1 MGPSD
6 PQGPSAGGGAPA
18 PSAGGPAN
26 AAPGAVAAP
35 SAPEVLAAPAPV
47 APQVPSNAPNVASP
61 SENPQAFPTAF
72 TQGLPPILNAA
83 AVAGGVGGMAVV
95 AAGAGA
101 MTFRG
106 ASLQKAR
113 LAAARAEFLAPG
125 SQGGA

>member
-1 MGPSD
+1 MSKNSIRVSFDLVGT
-6 PQGPSAGGGAPA
+6 
-18 PSAGGPAN
+18 
-26 AAPGAVAAP
+26 
-35 SAPEVLAAPAPV
+35 ERLAAGDHGEVRRARREADGHPV
-47 APQVPSNAPNVASP
+47 L
-61 SENPQAFPTAF
+61 AF

-101 MTFRG
+101 LTFRG